1 MFKANNVCQILC
13 CLVALL
19 SWQVSGT
26 FHPLASVITS
36 TTTVTKPS
44 DHCIGS
50 GRVQDFD
57 PMVRR
62 DSDKLVTSVLA
73 IRGGG
78 GVGSMVSD
86 LNDYIGASKT
96 RSWGVL
102 VFSIL
107 TDTVAVTLMKT
118 AQEESSVQKL
128 GLSFVGFF
136 LR

>member
-1 MFKANNVCQILC
+1 MFKAYNVYQILC

-36 TTTVTKPS
+36 TTTVTKAS
-44 DHCIGS
+44 NQRIGS

-57 PMVRR
+57 ALAQR
-62 DSDKLVTSVLA
+62 DSDELVASLLA

-78 GVGSMVSD
+78 TVGSMVSN
-86 LNDYIGASKT
+86 LNDYIGASKA

-107 TDTVAVTLMKT
+107 TDTVAVTLMKI

-128 GLSFVGFF
+128 VLSFFGFF